1 MNNKIL
7 VVDDQ
12 AENRGLL
19 ARILMPLGLSVEE
32 ADGGAEAIRKCSES
46 PPDVILLDVVMPEME
61 GIEVLRRLKARPET
75 EHIPVIM
82 LTGLENRELLTE
94 CIRTGAEDY
103 IVKPFRR
110 EFLLARLQ
118 ASLRKKELADVR
130 FQLISQMSSEVDGLR
145 YGIANA
151 VRESSDAQRSVIF
164 ALACLAEQR
173 DPETGEHLERV
184 QGYADVICRALP
196 KHPVFS
202 LLVSDSFLRNL
213 PSASVLHDIGKVGV
227 PDAVLQK
234 PGKLTDEE
242 YAQIKIH
249 PEAGA
254 RILQDVQFLHPLI
267 PYCLYHHERYDGKGY
282 PYGLKA
288 ETIPVEGRLVAVA
301 DTFDA
306 LTSNRP
312 YRKGLPPEVAIA
324 EIEKG
329 RGTQF
334 DPICADAFISA
345 WRQGKIDR
353 ILQDYYS
360 KDEKSIACPFCSTHI
375 RLPEGAKVE
384 DIFECEV
391 CHRQIKL
398 MTENE
403 AFYGELMPQSGAAKR
418 ITTVVPPIS
427 TKVTVRG
434 NL

>member
-75 EHIPVIM
+75 EHIPIIM

-234 PGKLTDEE
+234 PGALTPEE
-242 YAQIKIH
+242 RQQMQCHA
-249 PEAGA
+249 ELGA
-254 RILQDVQFLHPLI
+254 RTLRRVSVQFPNNEFVSLGAEIAHS
-267 PYCLYHHERYDGKGY
+267 HHERWDGTGY
-282 PYGLKA
+282 PQRLEGDK
-288 ETIPVEGRLVAVA
+288 IPLSARVVALADVYDALRSKRCYKEAMSHHRAVSIILSESGKQFDPLLVEIFKGVEA
-301 DTFDA
+301 TFDA
-306 LTSNRP
+306 V
-312 YRKGLPPEVAIA
+312 YKALPDSSGEITFAEAI
-324 EIEKG
+324 
-329 RGTQF
+329 
-334 DPICADAFISA
+334 
-345 WRQGKIDR
+345 
-353 ILQDYYS
+353 
-360 KDEKSIACPFCSTHI
+360 
-375 RLPEGAKVE
+375 
-384 DIFECEV
+384 
-391 CHRQIKL
+391 
-398 MTENE
+398 
-403 AFYGELMPQSGAAKR
+403 
-418 ITTVVPPIS
+418 
-427 TKVTVRG
+427 
-434 NL
+434 